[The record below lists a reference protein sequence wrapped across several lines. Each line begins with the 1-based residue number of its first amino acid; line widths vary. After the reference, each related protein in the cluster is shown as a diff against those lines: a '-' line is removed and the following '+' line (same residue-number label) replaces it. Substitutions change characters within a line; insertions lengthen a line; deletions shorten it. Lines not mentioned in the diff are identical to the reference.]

1 MLSGGR
7 VGDYVHNSTME
18 RIFFRDVREMLV
30 GPQLALFQNHMPRGL
45 KGLFR
50 ETLSAV
56 NILSNWELPPY
67 NFCALLI
74 WFGTYWVFA
83 GVGIQD
89 LER

>member
-7 VGDYVHNSTME
+7 KPNMSTTVLHGE
-18 RIFFRDVREMLV
+18 NFLQRCTRCLCRATA
-30 GPQLALFQNHMPRGL
+30 GTFQNHMPRGL

-56 NILSNWELPPY
+56 NILFNWELPPY

-74 WFGTYWVFA
+74 WFATYWA
-83 GVGIQD
+83 S
-89 LER
+89 LELGSRI